1 MEKRATLLIL
11 FLITSVVTMIANLTI
26 FSMIVQTKQLH
37 HVRFYNFGNLALADI
52 IILFI
57 SSFGKVISLKDNVKF
72 EENLNSL
79 SGIIF
84 TTTVYGATMNSIF
97 STALLAIHRYIAVTY
112 TLKYQTTLT
121 ERKFLW
127 VISPIIPGI
136 NSIIASSHDEYK
148 RICTIIFINLHFA
161 VSILLLSLS
170 QYTHLVRK
178 RHMKN
183 IRKRKIYFGV
193 EKEQF
198 DRLTNI
204 KNSLKDYFRFCVGTV
219 VTMVAF
225 IAIGTIELI
234 SSEFYFLF
242 TLPFV
247 VLSQV
252 TNLLIV
258 LLAHREIMA

>member
-1 MEKRATLLIL
+1 
-11 FLITSVVTMIANLTI
+11 
-26 FSMIVQTKQLH
+26 
-37 HVRFYNFGNLALADI
+37 
-52 IILFI
+52 
-57 SSFGKVISLKDNVKF
+57 
-72 EENLNSL
+72 
-79 SGIIF
+79 
-84 TTTVYGATMNSIF
+84 
-97 STALLAIHRYIAVTY
+97 
-112 TLKYQTTLT
+112 
-121 ERKFLW
+121 
-127 VISPIIPGI
+127 
-136 NSIIASSHDEYK
+136 
-148 RICTIIFINLHFA
+148 
-161 VSILLLSLS
+161 
-170 QYTHLVRK
+170 
-178 RHMKN
+178 MKN

-258 LLAHREIMA
+258 LLAHREIRA